1 MAGGCRFAGISLAL
15 ADAPGLPASDGEN
28 VKSAANKLHLF
39 PNPLMV
45 FSSDLVSLFK
55 VKF

>member
-1 MAGGCRFAGISLAL
+1 MAGGCRFAGIGLAL
-15 ADAPGLPASDGEN
+15 ADASGLPEPGREN
-28 VKSAANKLHLF
+28 AKSAANKLHPF

-45 FSSDLVSLFK
+45 FSSDLVSLSK